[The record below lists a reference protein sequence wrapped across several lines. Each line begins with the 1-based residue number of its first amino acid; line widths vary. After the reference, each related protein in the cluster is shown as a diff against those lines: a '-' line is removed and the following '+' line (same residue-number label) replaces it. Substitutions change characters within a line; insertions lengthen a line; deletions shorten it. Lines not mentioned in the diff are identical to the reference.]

1 MKKLIITL
9 FCILLITGCGQK
21 SNDLTDSEV
30 NDEPKNTQNSYS
42 NQQTALSKKYLDKGY
57 IINILRS
64 ATPLGEDEENYGKSY
79 ITMTFNVITETLS
92 TSDYNNQ
99 DDFIKKKTIS
109 NIRIIKTPQM
119 GTVEAIYPDYNSY
132 SENVE
137 LKGSQ
142 TSFTKNYDT
151 PLYSPDQTSLAV
163 TINRIALF
171 DAANYGWDAQPS
183 TSQIYSDL
191 GITRD
196 AVALTLGFRIELT
209 TVGGDTLYKDYEIEM
224 PAASFDIGGSE
235 FQTNMML
242 SDQNQMTTFFE
253 KE

>member
-1 MKKLIITL
+1 MKKLIVSL
-9 FCILLITGCGQK
+9 FCVLLLTGCGK
-21 SNDLTDSEV
+21 KDETGVDL
-30 NDEPKNTQNSYS
+30 KNEEEQQDTQNSYS
-42 NQQTALSKKYLDKGY
+42 NQQTALSKKFLDKGY
-57 IINILRS
+57 IINIFRS
-64 ATPLGEDEENYGKSY
+64 ATPLGDEEENYGKSY
-79 ITMTFNVITETLS
+79 ITMTFNVITETLA
-92 TSDYNNQ
+92 TTDYNNQ
-99 DDFIKKKTIS
+99 DNFIKKKTIS

-119 GTVEAIYPDYNSY
+119 GTVEAIYPEYNSY
-132 SENVE
+132 GDNVE

-224 PAASFDIGGSE
+224 PAAGFDIGGSE
-235 FQTNMML
+235 FQTNMMV
-242 SDQNQMTTFFE
+242 SDQSQMTAFFE